1 MKKGNP
7 IIYLLAFVLL
17 VSACTGTHKTA
28 QSSLTRLNSYSEGKL
43 SYKSQ
48 FRFKYL
54 FFESQRLKALEDY
67 PKAVGLMEQCV
78 AIDPLNADANLEL
91 SILHTIT
98 ENLTSA
104 LFYANMAFKLN
115 PDNTWILLHLAQV
128 NVALGNL
135 QGELNA
141 HLSLVKLEPSNLDFK
156 YSLAQSYTRNN
167 LFKKAIG
174 VYETIE
180 DRLGVSQE
188 VSVVK
193 ERLYIALGDLK
204 SAVKELQ
211 ILIDHF
217 PANLSYRGMLA
228 ELYQANNMN
237 EEALQVYTNILNE
250 NPSDPNSNIALAE
263 HYRLKNDLNKAFKYL
278 NYCFDN
284 PSFSREIKF
293 QILLSYFELA
303 TSDSSYLALLEPL
316 LDKALFY
323 HPNDP
328 SFHGLSGDLYY
339 QSNQMDLAYKS
350 YLKALD
356 FGESDYFIWNR
367 CLLIGLE
374 LQLYKE
380 VIDLGDRA
388 IQLNPIQPMLYLL
401 TGLAY
406 SIDTRY
412 DNAILVL
419 NKGLKYVVN
428 NKPLRAE
435 FFSYLGDAYHS
446 LALHKLSD
454 DSYEKSLTLQPE
466 NHVVLNNYSYYLSL
480 REVNLEKAEQLSKA
494 CNELRPDQANYQD
507 TYGWILYKLGMHS
520 KSLEWLRD
528 ALLNSNSASFVIME
542 HYADALYQNGLKEE
556 AVQFW
561 RKAISLGGDSP
572 LLLKKAKDEALYE

>member
-1 MKKGNP
+1 
-7 IIYLLAFVLL
+7 
-17 VSACTGTHKTA
+17 
-28 QSSLTRLNSYSEGKL
+28 
-43 SYKSQ
+43 
-48 FRFKYL
+48 
-54 FFESQRLKALEDY
+54 
-67 PKAVGLMEQCV
+67 
-78 AIDPLNADANLEL
+78 
-91 SILHTIT
+91 
-98 ENLTSA
+98 
-104 LFYANMAFKLN
+104 
-115 PDNTWILLHLAQV
+115 
-128 NVALGNL
+128 
-135 QGELNA
+135 
-141 HLSLVKLEPSNLDFK
+141 
-156 YSLAQSYTRNN
+156 
-167 LFKKAIG
+167 
-174 VYETIE
+174 
-180 DRLGVSQE
+180 
-188 VSVVK
+188 
-193 ERLYIALGDLK
+193 
-204 SAVKELQ
+204 
-211 ILIDHF
+211 
-217 PANLSYRGMLA
+217 
-228 ELYQANNMN
+228 
-237 EEALQVYTNILNE
+237 
-250 NPSDPNSNIALAE
+250 
-263 HYRLKNDLNKAFKYL
+263 
-278 NYCFDN
+278 
-284 PSFSREIKF
+284 
-293 QILLSYFELA
+293 LLSYFELA

-328 SFHGLSGDLYY
+328 SFHALSGDLYY

-356 FGESDYFIWNR
+356 FGASDYFIWNR

-388 IQLNPIQPMLYLL
+388 IQMNPIQPMLYLL

-406 SIDTRY
+406 SIDKRY

-435 FFSYLGDAYHS
+435 FYSYLGDAYHS

-454 DSYEKSLTLQPE
+454 ESYEKSLTLQPD
-466 NHVVLNNYSYYLSL
+466 NPVVLNNYSYYLSL

-494 CNELRPDQANYQD
+494 CNELIPDQANYQD

-520 KSLEWLRD
+520 KSLEWLRN
-528 ALLNSNSASFVIME
+528 ALLNSNSASSVIME